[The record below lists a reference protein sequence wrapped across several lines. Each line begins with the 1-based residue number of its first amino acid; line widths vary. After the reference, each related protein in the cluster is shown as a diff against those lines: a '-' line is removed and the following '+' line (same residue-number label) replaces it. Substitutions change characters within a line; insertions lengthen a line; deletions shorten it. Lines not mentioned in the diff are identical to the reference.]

1 METSRR
7 LRLLA
12 RLQEGD
18 AELDPPR
25 LCAVGA
31 SVTGTTGAGIML
43 MSGETPDGS
52 LGSSDDVSAL
62 IEDLQFTL
70 GEGPCID
77 AFQLD
82 RPVSEVDLA
91 DPRHARWP
99 AFAPPALDAGAAAVF
114 GFPMRIGRVRLG
126 ALNLYRATPGPL
138 TDEQHADALA
148 LAGIATQ
155 SILVLQANA
164 PMGRVAVEI
173 EQGADFHYV
182 VHQAAGMVAAQL
194 SASIGHALVRLRAYA
209 YAHDRPLDQVAED
222 VVSRAL
228 RFEADDTPTLAA
240 P

>member
-82 RPVSEVDLA
+82 RPVAEVDLA
-91 DPRHARWP
+91 DPHGARWP

-114 GFPMRIGRVRLG
+114 GFPMRVGGVRLG
-126 ALNLYRATPGPL
+126 ALNLYRDRPGPL

-148 LAGIATQ
+148 LAAIATH
-155 SILVLQANA
+155 SVLVLQANA
-164 PMGRVAVEI
+164 PMGQVAVEL

-194 SASIGHALVRLRAYA
+194 DASIGHALIRLRAYA
-209 YAHDRPLDQVAED
+209 YAHDRPLDQVAGD
-222 VVSRAL
+222 VVARVL
-228 RFEADDTPTLAA
+228 RFEPGDGLAPA
-240 P
+240 AQ

>member
-1 METSRR
+1 METPRR

-18 AELDPPR
+18 AELNPPR
-25 LCAVGA
+25 LCAVSA
-31 SVTGTTGAGIML
+31 TVTGTTGAGIML

-77 AFQLD
+77 AFERD
-82 RPVSEVDLA
+82 RPVAEPDLA
-91 DPRHARWP
+91 DPHEARWP
-99 AFAPPALDAGAAAVF
+99 AFAPTALDAGAAAVF
-114 GFPMRIGRVRLG
+114 GFPMRVGGVRLG
-126 ALNLYRATPGPL
+126 ALNLYRDRPGPL

-148 LAGIATQ
+148 LADIATK
-155 SILVLQANA
+155 SVLVLQANA
-164 PMGRVAVEI
+164 PMGQVAVEL

-194 SASIGHALVRLRAYA
+194 DASIGHALIRLRAYA
-209 YAHDRPLDQVAED
+209 YAHDRPLDQVAGD

-228 RFEADDTPTLAA
+228 RFDAGDGRTSARP
-240 P
+240 

>member
-1 METSRR
+1 
-7 LRLLA
+7 
-12 RLQEGD
+12 
-18 AELDPPR
+18 
-25 LCAVGA
+25 
-31 SVTGTTGAGIML
+31 
-43 MSGETPDGS
+43 
-52 LGSSDDVSAL
+52 
-62 IEDLQFTL
+62 
-70 GEGPCID
+70 
-77 AFQLD
+77 
-82 RPVSEVDLA
+82 
-91 DPRHARWP
+91 
-99 AFAPPALDAGAAAVF
+99 
-114 GFPMRIGRVRLG
+114 MRIGRVRLG